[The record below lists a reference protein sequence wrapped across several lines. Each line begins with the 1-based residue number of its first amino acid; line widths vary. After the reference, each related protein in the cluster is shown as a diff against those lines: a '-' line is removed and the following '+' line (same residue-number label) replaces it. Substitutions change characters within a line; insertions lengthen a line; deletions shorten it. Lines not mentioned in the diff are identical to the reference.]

1 MFDKIIV
8 VSEVSNASAAMVK
21 QIKKL
26 RSLGTTECLLL
37 QCFNPQ
43 DVDAGVSSYLTA
55 IFNENL
61 EKQSNL
67 LREQGFAV
75 KTRIV
80 SGNIKNEVNHIAT
93 EEDCSLIVVGA
104 EKHSMI
110 GGLFLGGSAYDMIY
124 AVNKPILLV
133 RDSLGEDLDD
143 STLKKDDK
151 DDVVQH
157 ILFPTDFSE
166 NADIAF
172 TYVKEMVKNGVE
184 KVTIFHIQDESKI
197 NPYLLH
203 RLIEFNEIDQVRLE
217 KLKAEL
223 LLQNDVSVDIQIRF
237 GSPTAEILKIVDEQ
251 QIPLVVM
258 GTQGRGFIKEIFV
271 GSVSHNIVRHSSS
284 SVLLI
289 PGRRE

>member
-8 VSEVSNASAAMVK
+8 VSEVSNASAEMVK
-21 QIKKL
+21 FINSL
-26 RSLGTTECLLL
+26 RMLGTKECLLL

-61 EKQSNL
+61 QQQSDL
-67 LREQGFAV
+67 LIAQGFAV
-75 KTRIV
+75 KTKVV
-80 SGNIKNEVNHIAT
+80 SGNIRNEVNRIAL

-110 GGLFLGGSAYDMIY
+110 GGLFLGGIAYDVIY
-124 AVNKPILLV
+124 GSTKPILLV
-133 RDSLGEDLDD
+133 RDVLRDEHDKA
-143 STLKKDDK
+143 TLARNDGIEH
-151 DDVVQH
+151 V
-157 ILFPTDFSE
+157 LFPTDFSE

-172 TYVKEMVKNGVE
+172 TYIKELVKNGV
-184 KVTIFHIQDESKI
+184 KQVTIFHIQDESKI

-203 RLIEFNEIDQVRLE
+203 RLIEFNEIDQSRLE
-217 KLKAEL
+217 KLKVEL
-223 LLQNDVSVDIQIRF
+223 LTQNDINVDIQIRF
-237 GSPTAEILKIVDEQ
+237 GSPTTEILKIVDER

-258 GTQGRGFIKEIFV
+258 GTQGRGFIREIFM

-289 PGRRE
+289 PGIRE

>member
-21 QIKKL
+21 YIKRL
-26 RSLGTTECLLL
+26 RLLGTKECILL

-67 LREQGFAV
+67 LVEQGFAV
-75 KTRIV
+75 KTIIV
-80 SGNIKNEVNHIAT
+80 SGNIKNEVNRIAL

-110 GGLFLGGSAYDMIY
+110 GGLFLGGGAYDMIY
-124 AVNKPILLV
+124 GANKPILLV
-133 RDSLGEDLDD
+133 RDILGEYLDD
-143 STLKKDDK
+143 NTLKK

-157 ILFPTDFSE
+157 ILFPTDFSA

-172 TYVKEMVKNGVE
+172 AYVKEMVKNGVE
-184 KVTIFHIQDESKI
+184 QVTIFHIQDESKI

-217 KLKAEL
+217 KLKKEL
-223 LLQNDVSVDIQIRF
+223 LLKNDIIVDIQIRF
-237 GSPTAEILKIVDEQ
+237 GSPTSEILKIIDEQ

-289 PGRRE
+289 PGSRE